1 MRSFLHT
8 LLMVTVGCFIYA
20 VGLNMFYI
28 PHNLLSGGINGVAV
42 IIYYLTGISFGI
54 ANLVINIPM
63 IILSVLYL
71 GKRFTTITIY
81 GTVMMSVAVDLL
93 APLAQ
98 TMYIHE
104 SVLSAVFGGI
114 LLGVGSGLMYRYDGN
129 SGGLDVVAAIV
140 KKKYSLEMGSVIFAL
155 NACIMAASAIIFNL
169 ELAVLTLAGMYTQSL
184 VTNKVVIGLNQ
195 RKTAYIVSEHAD
207 EIADAII
214 REVGRG
220 VTILYGEGAFTKGM
234 RKVIFVV
241 INLTQIAKIKKLLDE
256 IDPHAFMFI
265 TPTAD
270 VMGRGFTSPKTP
282 TIPQEAQYYHDE
294 FGRLIRKKTLFP
306 AEKHPVQIAPQATNV
321 QEPSRMVPK
330 EPPEE

>member
-1 MRSFLHT
+1 
-8 LLMVTVGCFIYA
+8 
-20 VGLNMFYI
+20 
-28 PHNLLSGGINGVAV
+28 
-42 IIYYLTGISFGI
+42 
-54 ANLVINIPM
+54 
-63 IILSVLYL
+63 
-71 GKRFTTITIY
+71 
-81 GTVMMSVAVDLL
+81 
-93 APLAQ
+93 
-98 TMYIHE
+98 
-104 SVLSAVFGGI
+104 
-114 LLGVGSGLMYRYDGN
+114 MYRYDGN

-241 INLTQIAKIKKLLDE
+241 INLTQIAK
-256 IDPHAFMFI
+256 M
-265 TPTAD
+265 
-270 VMGRGFTSPKTP
+270 P

-306 AEKHPVQIAPQATNV
+306 AEKHPVQISPQAANV
-321 QEPSRMVPK
+321 QEASRMVPK
-330 EPPEE
+330 EPPEK